1 VALVGRH
8 GLRPWSWGDPFGGQE
23 TRPLPSGPDVHR
35 YGLGVPAALAPEVAP
50 EAQERLSAAAETAA
64 VALHDWVVWV
74 TAAAGRWGAWQPVGP
89 AVFATFLTD
98 VALVAEPAA
107 ELRPAARAE
116 WDRAVAFEELEAHRP
131 HPVGGVRP
139 VATSAEEQCR
149 VEEVA
154 EAEVRAFTEARRLLS
169 QASWPGRGRSHNRP
183 RPAWLAPLA
192 WLGVTGDLPYF
203 YRANAVDP
211 RAGIAHEGAH
221 CQQLSGAG
229 RRPIPRPPS

>member
-139 VATSAEEQCR
+139 VATSA
-149 VEEVA
+149 
-154 EAEVRAFTEARRLLS
+154 
-169 QASWPGRGRSHNRP
+169 
-183 RPAWLAPLA
+183 
-192 WLGVTGDLPYF
+192 
-203 YRANAVDP
+203 
-211 RAGIAHEGAH
+211 
-221 CQQLSGAG
+221 
-229 RRPIPRPPS
+229 